1 MSFITKVVVAFSL
14 CRLDSWYILL
24 NKPLL
29 VLLPPNLLTCIPQKN
44 TGSYNLWF
52 QVSLLLSA
60 PKAGT
65 KFKFAAPF
73 AWNQVQNEISLMEFV
88 ALNKLEV
95 ICK

>member
-14 CRLDSWYILL
+14 WRLNSWYILL

-29 VLLPPNLLTCIPQKN
+29 VLLPPNLLTCIHQKN
-44 TGSYNLWF
+44 TGSYDLWF
-52 QVSLLLSA
+52 QVLLSA

-65 KFKFAAPF
+65 KFNFAAPF
-73 AWNQVQNEISLMEFV
+73 AWNQVQNEFV
-88 ALNKLEV
+88 ALNKVEV

>member
-1 MSFITKVVVAFSL
+1 MSFIRKVVVAFL
-14 CRLDSWYILL
+14 LWRLNSWYILL

-29 VLLPPNLLTCIPQKN
+29 VLLPPNLLACIHQKN
-44 TGSYNLWF
+44 TGSYDFWF
-52 QVSLLLSA
+52 QVLLSA

-65 KFKFAAPF
+65 KFKFEAPF
-73 AWNQVQNEISLMEFV
+73 AWNQVQNELSLMEFV